1 MQQCSSKDT
10 VVAVIDTGVTP
21 DQLDQDRI
29 LPGINFSDE
38 GGTYDTSDHH
48 GHGTALAKTI
58 LGIAPQCRLLPIKL
72 MTRRG
77 SLRDLKRIDSV
88 FDWIID
94 HRAEFGINIICTAF
108 ANFSHATSDELH
120 RGTHLQQQIAEL
132 REMNVATIAPA
143 GNWYREHRQ
152 QNSQGMAW
160 PAILREVVSVGAL
173 QRQPD
178 GLWLTKSTQRLH
190 ADLNTGCRTTVF
202 TEPGELGETSGA
214 AAVVTGCLAVL
225 HQLCPN
231 HTVDTLVQ
239 MLLHY
244 QSMAY
249 DQAGLTWPAIDV
261 GAIELSGGVSL
272 KALAIPLPN
281 PAVVNIQPNAITRG

>member
-1 MQQCSSKDT
+1 MPWTHHLMQQCSSNDT
-10 VVAVIDTGVTP
+10 VVVVIDTGVTS
-21 DQLDQDRI
+21 DRLDRDRI

-38 GGTYDTSDHH
+38 EDISDCH

-58 LGIAPQCRLLPIKL
+58 LSIAPQCRLLPIKL
-72 MTRRG
+72 MTQRG
-77 SLRDLKRIDSV
+77 YLRDLNRVDAV

-120 RGTHLQQQIAEL
+120 QGTHLQQQIAKL

-143 GNWYREHRQ
+143 GNWYREHCH

-173 QRQPD
+173 QRQAD
-178 GLWLTKSTQRLH
+178 GLWLTKTTQRLH

-202 TEPGELGETSGA
+202 VEPGELGETSGA
-214 AAVVTGCLAVL
+214 AAVITGCLAKL
-225 HQLCPN
+225 HQLCPDC
-231 HTVDTLVQ
+231 TVDTLVQ
-239 MLLHY
+239 MLLQY
-244 QSMAY
+244 QTKAW
-249 DQAGLTWPAIDV
+249 DQSKFTWSAVEANKILT
-261 GAIELSGGVSL
+261 E
-272 KALAIPLPN
+272 
-281 PAVVNIQPNAITRG
+281 R